1 MALKLVQL
9 QSKAA
14 QASLFVAK
22 LGGSY
27 YRQLLEQNKQCIQVP
42 PTVEKCDLLSKQL
55 FHTRLARQNLTWFLI
70 SKSVI
75 LPAAIRLHFEGSF
88 TVESTYTV
96 HLDFNFNIIHLTNP
110 SNWVCGTVFLR
121 VRKHLWKN
129 RHELRVEDAGIAA
142 WFGLVRLVVEVSH
155 SLATIGSIC
164 LRKDWGAARAWF

>member
-1 MALKLVQL
+1 MASKLVQL

-22 LGGSY
+22 HGGSY

-55 FHTRLARQNLTWFLI
+55 LYTRLARKELD
-70 SKSVI
+70 SV
-75 LPAAIRLHFEGSF
+75 
-88 TVESTYTV
+88 
-96 HLDFNFNIIHLTNP
+96 
-110 SNWVCGTVFLR
+110 
-121 VRKHLWKN
+121 KQLWKN

-155 SLATIGSIC
+155 SLATGSIC
-164 LRKDWGAARAWF
+164 LRKDWGAARVWC

>member
-27 YRQLLEQNKQCIQVP
+27 YRQLLEQNKQCIQ
-42 PTVEKCDLLSKQL
+42 T
-55 FHTRLARQNLTWFLI
+55 NLI
-70 SKSVI
+70 YAEI
-75 LPAAIRLHFEGSF
+75 GSF

-164 LRKDWGAARAWF
+164 LRKDWGAARAWC